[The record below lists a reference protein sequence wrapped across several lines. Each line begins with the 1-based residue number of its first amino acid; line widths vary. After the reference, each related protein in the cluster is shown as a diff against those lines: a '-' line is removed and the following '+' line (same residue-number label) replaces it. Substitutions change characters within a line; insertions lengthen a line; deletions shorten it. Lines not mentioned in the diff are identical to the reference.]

1 MSSRTDRSSS
11 GYSAGRTS
19 QSLSREELLN
29 QTIGMFARLVCLL
42 LGIGSHISTS
52 LPAQAFS
59 LPTCDTTCYSIHYF
73 SLAFRNAELK
83 QRNMF

>member
-52 LPAQAFS
+52 LPHKLFRYQRVTRATPSITSPSRSGAQS
-59 LPTCDTTCYSIHYF
+59 
-73 SLAFRNAELK
+73 
-83 QRNMF
+83 